1 MEPKQNVKMTISRY
15 RVPDDEPEPHNI
27 SALDLAHRLVNTD
40 IESPTIQCIGS
51 RRSGKSYYI
60 RWLLYY
66 MTALGKEYD
75 LVLLFSGTISTG
87 QWPMI
92 PSKFQYEG
100 WNNESAKVLDQ
111 VIERQKQTLKHNQ
124 EATTDAEK
132 KPLAE
137 VLCIFDDVLGG
148 DGNLWVGKKA
158 DTLMSLFW
166 LGRHLRVGCVL
177 CVQDLKSLSKV
188 RKNSDILLIYRSPS
202 HTQRKD
208 IRDAHCTCKGCSPDD
223 VRCSDRFMEKCWAGG
238 KHQAM
243 CIDLA
248 GSHGKSALQ
257 SYVYSTSAPPDGDP
271 PVFGMGSEEHWQIE

>member
-1 MEPKQNVKMTISRY
+1 MDPPAPTGANSEAPPAAAPNVGGVVNTAGRNVSGVVNTAGRNVKMRISRY
-15 RVPDDEPEPHNI
+15 NVPENEPEPHNI
-27 SALDLAHRLVNTD
+27 SALDLAHRLVKTD

-66 MTALGKEYD
+66 ITALGKEYD

-92 PSKFQYEG
+92 PSKFQFEG

-124 EATTDAEK
+124 EATSDAEK

-177 CVQDLKSLSKV
+177 CV
-188 RKNSDILLIYRSPS
+188 
-202 HTQRKD
+202 
-208 IRDAHCTCKGCSPDD
+208 
-223 VRCSDRFMEKCWAGG
+223 
-238 KHQAM
+238 
-243 CIDLA
+243 
-248 GSHGKSALQ
+248 
-257 SYVYSTSAPPDGDP
+257 
-271 PVFGMGSEEHWQIE
+271 